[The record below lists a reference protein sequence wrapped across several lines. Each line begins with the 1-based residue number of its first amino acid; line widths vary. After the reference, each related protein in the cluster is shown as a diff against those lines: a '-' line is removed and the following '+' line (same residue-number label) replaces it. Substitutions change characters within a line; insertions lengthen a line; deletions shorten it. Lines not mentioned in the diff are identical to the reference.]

1 MADPTIPISPEA
13 QPVTVNLPGEDLGP
27 NVTPNEDGGVTVD
40 FGNQDLPAP
49 TAMEH
54 DTNLA
59 EVLDEKD
66 LDALASDLVADFED
80 DLRTRADWEKTY
92 IQGLDLLGLK
102 IDERTMPWP
111 GACGVYHPVL
121 TEAVI
126 RFQAQTIMEVFPSSG
141 PVRTKIIGKANEEL
155 LKQAN
160 RVQEEMNYVVTERME
175 DYRPETEQL
184 LFRLPLA
191 GSAFRK
197 IYYDPVNKRPAAVFV
212 PAEDFVVTYGT
223 TDLAACPRYTHV
235 TRMYPNE
242 LRKLQVSGFYRDV
255 DIPPPSPILSDL
267 QKKYDKVKGE
277 TPSIVNDQRHQILEM
292 CVDLDLPGFESEDG
306 VELPYIVTIE
316 KDSRKVLAIRRNW
329 KQDDPNREKRQHF
342 VHYQYLPGLG
352 FYGTG
357 LIHLIGGIAK
367 SATSILR
374 QLVDAGTLS
383 NLPGGLK
390 ARGLRIKGDDNPIM
404 PGEFRDVDV
413 ASGSIRDSITFL
425 PYKEPSSV
433 LYQLLGN
440 LVDEGRRI
448 GSIAEMDIGDANSE
462 APVGTTLALLERS
475 MKVMSAVQARV
486 HDSLGKEFKL
496 IAEVIKE
503 YMGPEY
509 EYVATETPGQ
519 TYSRLQDFDDRVDII
534 PVSDPNAATM
544 AQKVMQYQAALQ
556 LAQGAPPGM
565 YNMEVLHKQMLHAL
579 NVQNV
584 DLIIQGQQQAQPTDP
599 VTENQMVMSGKPVTV
614 FIQQDHDAH
623 IKVHTAFMND
633 PIYQQFVSQS
643 PNAQMIVGAMQQHLA
658 EHFAYSYRR
667 QLELQLGVSLPNMGE
682 KLPIDVENDIAKI
695 AAVASDKLLQQHNAE
710 ARLAELMQEENDPLT
725 VMQREELEIKEREAA
740 AKELSAVA
748 EAKFKEGKLQLEAVK
763 TLATA
768 KDAKRSDEIKVLTTL
783 ITNNAKREAEEAR
796 QREAANKAAGNN
808 T

>member
-1 MADPTIPISPEA
+1 MEPYIPVSPET
-13 QPVTVNLPGEDLGP
+13 PPINVDVPGESLGP
-27 NVTPNEDGGVTVD
+27 TVTPEDNGGVTVD
-40 FGNQDLPAP
+40 FGNSLPDAAP
-49 TAMEH
+49 PVDH
-54 DTNLA
+54 GDNLA
-59 EVLDEKD
+59 EIMDDGD
-66 LDALASDLVADFED
+66 LTSIASDLISSFED
-80 DLRTRADWEKTY
+80 DLDTRKDWERAY

-102 IDERTMPWP
+102 IEERTTPWP

-141 PVRTKIIGKANEEL
+141 PVETKIIGKADDEV
-155 LKQAN
+155 LKQAQ
-160 RVQEEMNYVVTERME
+160 RVKQEMNYIVTEKMR
-175 DYRPETEQL
+175 DYRAETEQL

-197 IYYDPVNKRPAAVFV
+197 VYYDTINERPAAVFV

-235 TRMYPNE
+235 TQMYPNE
-242 LRKLQVSGFYRDV
+242 LRKLQVSGFYRDI
-255 DIPPPSPILSDL
+255 DIPEPSPDYSSL

-277 TPSIVNDQRHQILEM
+277 TPSFSDDTRHTILEM
-292 CVDLDLPGFESEDG
+292 CVDLDIPGFEDANG
-306 VELPYIVTIE
+306 LELPYVVTIE
-316 KDSRKVLAIRRNW
+316 KSSREVLSIRRNW
-329 KQDDPNREKRQHF
+329 KEGDPTLTKRQYF

-425 PYKEPSSV
+425 PYKEPSGV

-448 GSIAEMDIGDANSE
+448 GSIAEMDIGNSSPE

-486 HDSLGKEFKL
+486 HDSLGREFQL
-496 IAEVIKE
+496 IADVIRE
-503 YMGPEY
+503 YMPPEY
-509 EYVATETPGQ
+509 EYATGDSENEK
-519 TYSRLQDFDDRVDII
+519 YSRADDFNSRVDII
-534 PVSDPNAATM
+534 PVSDPNASTM
-544 AQKVMQYQAALQ
+544 AQKVMQYQAAIQ
-556 LAQGAPPGM
+556 LAQGAPEGM
-565 YNMEVLHKQMLHAL
+565 YDVEILHKQMLRAL
-579 NVQNV
+579 NVPNV
-584 DLIIQGQQQAQPTDP
+584 DLVIPPKDQAVSMDP
-599 VTENQMVMSGKPVTV
+599 VTENMNVMSGKPIKV
-614 FIQQDHDAH
+614 FLEQDHDAH
-623 IKVHTAFMND
+623 IKVHTAFMQD
-633 PIYQQFVSQS
+633 PVYQQFISQNPS
-643 PNAQMIVGAMQQHLA
+643 SQQFIGAIQNHLA

-667 QLELQLGVSLPNMGE
+667 QIELKLGVSLPNMGE
-682 KLPIDVENDIAKI
+682 QLPPDVENNIAKLASV
-695 AAVASDKLLQQHNAE
+695 AADRLLQQHNVEQE
-710 ARLAELMQEENDPLT
+710 AAKQDPNDPLT
-725 VMQREELEIKEREAA
+725 VMQREELAIKRDAVNVKQMAVEADAQYKENKLEIEAA
-740 AKELSAVA
+740 KLIDQRN
-748 EAKFKEGKLQLEAVK
+748 KPTNQPFTDNLFKRAQ
-763 TLATA
+763 
-768 KDAKRSDEIKVLTTL
+768 
-783 ITNNAKREAEEAR
+783 
-796 QREAANKAAGNN
+796 
-808 T
+808 

>member
-1 MADPTIPISPEA
+1 MAEPYIPISPETP
-13 QPVTVNLPGEDLGP
+13 PVLVDLPEEDLGP
-27 NVTPNEDGGVTVD
+27 NVTPTEDGGVTVD
-40 FGNQDLPAP
+40 FGSQSPELEPP
-49 TAMEH
+49 EEH
-54 DTNLA
+54 SMNLA
-59 EVLDEKD
+59 EVLDKGD
-66 LDALASDLVADFED
+66 LDALAGDLISAFSD
-80 DLRTRADWEKTY
+80 DLDTRADWEKAY

-102 IDERTMPWP
+102 IEERTTPWP

-126 RFQAQTIMEVFPSSG
+126 RFQAQTIMEVFPSQG
-141 PVRTKIIGKANEEL
+141 PVRTKIVGKANEEL
-155 LKQAN
+155 LKQAH
-160 RVQEEMNYVVTERME
+160 RVQEEMNYVVTEKMT
-175 DYRPETEQL
+175 DYRSETEQL

-197 IYYDPVNKRPAAVFV
+197 IYYDTINQRPAAVFV
-212 PAEDFVVTYGT
+212 PAEDFVVAYGT

-242 LRKLQVSGFYRDV
+242 LRKLQVSGFYRDIDV
-255 DIPPPSPILSDL
+255 PTPSPDYSTL
-267 QKKYDKVKGE
+267 QRKYDKVKGE
-277 TPSIVNDQRHQILEM
+277 TPSFSDDTRHTILEM
-292 CVDLDLPGFESEDG
+292 CVDIDLPGFEHPDG
-306 VELPYIVTIE
+306 IELPYVVTIE
-316 KDSRKVLAIRRNW
+316 KSSREILSIRRNW
-329 KQDDPNREKRQHF
+329 REGDPGFEKRQYF

-413 ASGSIRDSITFL
+413 ASGNIRDSITFL

-448 GSIAEMDIGDANSE
+448 GSIAEMDVGDANPE

-503 YMGPEY
+503 YMGAEY
-509 EYVATETPGQ
+509 EYVAADDPGTQ
-519 TYSRLQDFDDRVDII
+519 YDRTQDFDDRVDII
-534 PVSDPNAATM
+534 PVSDPNASTM
-544 AQKVMQYQAALQ
+544 AQKVMQYQAAMQ
-556 LAQGAPPGM
+556 LAQNAPPGM
-565 YNMEVLHKQMLHAL
+565 YNMELLHRQMLHAL

-584 DLIIQGQQQAQPTDP
+584 DLIIQGQAQAVSTDP
-599 VTENQMVMSGKPVTV
+599 VTENMNVMAGKPITV
-614 FIQQDHDAH
+614 FLEQDHDAH
-623 IKVHTAFMND
+623 IKVHTAFMQD

-643 PNAQMIVGAMQQHLA
+643 PNAQAFVGAMQQHLA

-667 QLELQLGVSLPNMGE
+667 QLELKLGVSLPQIGE
-682 KLPIDVENDIAKI
+682 KLPPDIENDIAKLASV
-695 AAVASDKLLQQHNAE
+695 AADRLLQQHTAE
-710 ARLAELMQEENDPLT
+710 AAEAKKIQEDNDPLT
-725 VMQREELEIKEREAA
+725 VMQREELRIKE
-740 AKELSAVA
+740 
-748 EAKFKEGKLQLEAVK
+748 EAVK
-763 TLATA
+763 VKEMQAETDAKYKEDKILLETA
-768 KDAKRSDEIKVLTTL
+768 KVVGQALSP
-783 ITNNAKREAEEAR
+783 N
-796 QREAANKAAGNN
+796 QRIGGR
-808 T
+808 

>member
-1 MADPTIPISPEA
+1 MEPYIPVSPET
-13 QPVTVNLPGEDLGP
+13 PPINVEVPGEDLGP
-27 NVTPNEDGGVTVD
+27 TVTPDDEGGVTVD
-40 FGNQDLPAP
+40 FGE
-49 TAMEH
+49 TADEEGASPEH
-54 DTNLA
+54 FDNLA
-59 EVLDEKD
+59 EYMDDGD
-66 LDALASDLVADFED
+66 LSSIAADLISDFDN
-80 DLRTRADWEKTY
+80 DLNTRAEWEKAY

-102 IDERTMPWP
+102 IDERTTPWP
-111 GACGVYHPVL
+111 GACGVFHPVL

-141 PVRTKIIGKANEEL
+141 PVETKIVGKADEEV
-155 LKQAN
+155 LKQAQ
-160 RVQEEMNYVVTERME
+160 RVKQEMNYMVTEKMR
-175 DYRPETEQL
+175 DYRSETEQL

-197 IYYDPVNKRPAAVFV
+197 VYYDTVNMIPAAVFV
-212 PAEDFVVTYGT
+212 PAEDFVVAYGT

-242 LRKLQVSGFYRDV
+242 LRKLQVSGFYRDI
-255 DIPPPSPILSDL
+255 DIPEPTPDYSSL

-277 TPSIVNDQRHQILEM
+277 TPSVTDDPRHAILEM
-292 CVDLDLPGFESEDG
+292 CVDLDLPGFEDEDG
-306 VELPYIVTIE
+306 LELPYVVTIE
-316 KDSRKVLAIRRNW
+316 KSSREVLAIRRNW
-329 KQDDPNREKRQHF
+329 KEGDTTFAKRQYF

-448 GSIAEMDIGDANSE
+448 GSIAEMDVGNSNPE

-486 HDSLGKEFKL
+486 HQSLSREFQL
-496 IAEVIKE
+496 IADVIRE
-503 YMGPEY
+503 YMPPEY
-509 EYVATETPGQ
+509 EYAVSETDVNP
-519 TYSRLQDFDDRVDII
+519 YSRQADFDGRVDII
-534 PVSDPNAATM
+534 PVSDPNASTM
-544 AQKVMQYQAALQ
+544 AQKVMQYQAAIQ
-556 LAQGAPPGM
+556 LSQNAPEGM
-565 YNMEVLHKQMLHAL
+565 YNTEVLHKQMLHAL
-579 NVQNV
+579 NVPNI
-584 DLIIQGQQQAQPTDP
+584 DLILPPKDQAVSTDP
-599 VTENQMVMSGKPVTV
+599 VTENMHVMSGKAIQV
-614 FIQQDHDAH
+614 FPDQDHDAH
-623 IKVHTAFMND
+623 IKVHTAFMQD
-633 PIYQQFVSQS
+633 PIYQQFVSQN
-643 PNAQMIVGAMQQHLA
+643 PNSQQFVGAIQSHLA

-667 QLELQLGVSLPNMGE
+667 QIELKLGVSLPQMGQQ
-682 KLPIDVENDIAKI
+682 LPPDVENDIAKL
-695 AAVASDKLLQQHNAE
+695 AAVAADRLLQQHNAE
-710 ARLAELMQEENDPLT
+710 QELAKQDPNDPLT
-725 VMQREELEIKEREAA
+725 VMQREELAIKRDAVKVKELVAETDALYKENKLEIEAA
-740 AKELSAVA
+740 
-748 EAKFKEGKLQLEAVK
+748 KLIDQRNQPVIEPFR
-763 TLATA
+763 
-768 KDAKRSDEIKVLTTL
+768 KR
-783 ITNNAKREAEEAR
+783 AF
-796 QREAANKAAGNN
+796 
-808 T
+808 

>member
-1 MADPTIPISPEA
+1 MEPYIPVSPET
-13 QPVTVNLPGEDLGP
+13 PPINVEVPGEDLGP
-27 NVTPNEDGGVTVD
+27 TVTPDDEGGVTVD
-40 FGNQDLPAP
+40 FGETADEEGAAP
-49 TAMEH
+49 EH
-54 DTNLA
+54 FDNLA
-59 EVLDEKD
+59 EYMDDGD
-66 LDALASDLVADFED
+66 LSSIAADLISDFDN
-80 DLRTRADWEKTY
+80 DLNTRAEWEKAY

-102 IDERTMPWP
+102 IDERTTPWP
-111 GACGVYHPVL
+111 GACGVFHPVL

-141 PVRTKIIGKANEEL
+141 PVETKIVGKADEEV
-155 LKQAN
+155 LKQAQ
-160 RVQEEMNYVVTERME
+160 RVKQEMNYMVTEKMR
-175 DYRPETEQL
+175 DYRSETEQL

-197 IYYDPVNKRPAAVFV
+197 VYYDTVNKIPAAVFV
-212 PAEDFVVTYGT
+212 PAEDFVVAYGT

-242 LRKLQVSGFYRDV
+242 LRKLQVSGFYRDI
-255 DIPPPSPILSDL
+255 DIPEPTPDYSSL

-277 TPSIVNDQRHQILEM
+277 TPSVTDDPRHAILEM
-292 CVDLDLPGFESEDG
+292 CVDLDLPGFEDEDG
-306 VELPYIVTIE
+306 LELPYVVTIE
-316 KDSRKVLAIRRNW
+316 KSSREVLAIRRNW
-329 KQDDPNREKRQHF
+329 KEGDPTSTKRQYF

-448 GSIAEMDIGDANSE
+448 GSIAEMDVGNSNPE

-486 HDSLGKEFKL
+486 HQSLSREFQL
-496 IAEVIKE
+496 IADVIRE
-503 YMGPEY
+503 YMPPEY
-509 EYVATETPGQ
+509 EYAVSDTDTNP
-519 TYSRLQDFDDRVDII
+519 YSRQADFDGRVDII
-534 PVSDPNAATM
+534 PVSDPNASTM
-544 AQKVMQYQAALQ
+544 AQKVMQYQAAIQ
-556 LAQGAPPGM
+556 LSQNAPEGM
-565 YNMEVLHKQMLHAL
+565 YNTEVLHKQMLHAL
-579 NVQNV
+579 NVPNI
-584 DLIIQGQQQAQPTDP
+584 DLILPPKDQAVSTDP
-599 VTENQMVMSGKPVTV
+599 VTENMHVMSGKAVQV
-614 FIQQDHDAH
+614 FPEQDHDSH
-623 IKVHTAFMND
+623 IKVHTSFMRD
-633 PIYQQFVSQS
+633 PIYQQFVSQN
-643 PNAQMIVGAMQQHLA
+643 PNAQQFIGAIQSHLA

-667 QLELQLGVSLPNMGE
+667 QIELKLGVSLPQMGQQ
-682 KLPIDVENDIAKI
+682 LPPDVENDIAKL
-695 AAVASDKLLQQHNAE
+695 AAVAADRLLQQHNAE
-710 ARLAELMQEENDPLT
+710 QELAKQDPNDPLT
-725 VMQREELEIKEREAA
+725 VMQREELAIKRDAVKVKELVAETDALYKENKLEIEAA
-740 AKELSAVA
+740 
-748 EAKFKEGKLQLEAVK
+748 KLIDQRNQPVIEPFR
-763 TLATA
+763 
-768 KDAKRSDEIKVLTTL
+768 KR
-783 ITNNAKREAEEAR
+783 AF
-796 QREAANKAAGNN
+796 
-808 T
+808 

>member
-1 MADPTIPISPEA
+1 MEPYIPISPET
-13 QPVTVNLPGEDLGP
+13 PPINVDVPGEEFGP
-27 NVTPNEDGGVTVD
+27 TVTPDEDGGVTVD
-40 FGNQDLPAP
+40 FGDSNPEVQPP
-49 TAMEH
+49 EEH
-54 DTNLA
+54 AANLA
-59 EVLDEKD
+59 EIMDEGD
-66 LDALASDLVADFED
+66 LDSIASELISDFED
-80 DLRTRADWEKTY
+80 DLNTRADWEKAY

-102 IDERTMPWP
+102 IEERTIPWP

-141 PVRTKIIGKANEEL
+141 PVETKIVGRANDDVL
-155 LKQAN
+155 QQAQRVKQ
-160 RVQEEMNYVVTERME
+160 EMNYVVTEKMQ
-175 DYRPETEQL
+175 DYRSETEQL

-197 IYYDPVNKRPAAVFV
+197 VYYDTFNDRPAAVFV
-212 PAEDFVVTYGT
+212 PAEDFVVAYGT

-242 LRKLQVSGFYRDV
+242 LRKLQVSGFYRDE
-255 DIPPPSPILSDL
+255 DIPPPSPDYSSL

-277 TPSIVNDQRHQILEM
+277 TPSFSDDTRHTILEM
-292 CVDLDLPGFESEDG
+292 CVDLDLPGFEDPDG
-306 VELPYIVTIE
+306 LDLPYVVTIE
-316 KDSRKVLAIRRNW
+316 KSSRKVLAIRRNW
-329 KQDDPNREKRQHF
+329 KEGDPTHTKRQYF

-448 GSIAEMDIGDANSE
+448 GSIAEMDVGDANPE

-486 HDSLGKEFKL
+486 HDSLSREFKL
-496 IAEVIKE
+496 IADVIKD
-503 YMGPEY
+503 YMGPNY
-509 EYVATETPGQ
+509 EYATSGEDGVEH
-519 TYSRLQDFDDRVDII
+519 SRQEDFNDRVDII
-534 PVSDPNAATM
+534 PVSDPNASTM
-544 AQKVMQYQAALQ
+544 AQKVMQYQAAMQ
-556 LAQGAPPGM
+556 LAQQAPEGM
-565 YNMEVLHKQMLHAL
+565 YNMEVLNRQMLYAL
-579 NVQNV
+579 NIPNV
-584 DLIIQGQQQAQPTDP
+584 DLILPQKEQAVSTDP
-599 VTENQMVMSGKPVTV
+599 VTENMNVLNGKAVQV
-614 FIQQDHDAH
+614 FPDQDHDAH
-623 IKVHTAFMND
+623 IKVHTAFMQD
-633 PIYQQFVSQS
+633 PVYQQFISQS
-643 PNAQMIVGAMQQHLA
+643 PNANAVTGAMQQHLA
-658 EHFAYSYRR
+658 EHFAQSYRR
-667 QLELQLGVSLPNMGE
+667 NIELKLGVSLPQIGE
-682 KLPIDVENDIAKI
+682 QIPPDVQNDIAKLS
-695 AAVASDKLLQQHNAE
+695 AVAAERLLQQHNQEQE
-710 ARLAELMQEENDPLT
+710 AAKQDPNDPLT
-725 VMQREELEIKEREAA
+725 VMQREELRIKEEAVNV
-740 AKELSAVA
+740 KRMQA
-748 EAKFKEGKLQLEAVK
+748 EADAQYKEEKLAIEA
-763 TLATA
+763 T
-768 KDAKRSDEIKVLTTL
+768 KVLNENL
-783 ITNNAKREAEEAR
+783 KPQVRVVR
-796 QREAANKAAGNN
+796 
-808 T
+808 